1 MLEILFFQ
9 PEQDTAISIE
19 DVVEICQSIGGV
31 ILEDSNDPHYRPGI
45 WRDPWT
51 HARCV
56 IDIGEVSYDHD
67 DAYAHEKSYE
77 DWRQVPLQ
85 VKIPL
90 SCPHWHC
97 VESLR
102 LVEEILVRMPT
113 VRIVDTED
121 SIDAEGNEGPC
132 LLDRMRCLSSWEQ
145 LHHAQTESRGDMH
158 RMNRTMS
165 VALWRYRRE
174 LADIPEDENWP
185 QAFVLLDGNRAR
197 SAVMWQDPER
207 DIVFPPV
214 ELIIVQRGSHTGV
227 IPSDE
232 LITCATHINNLDKA
246 GAIKITADERTSQ
259 LFYGAK
265 LLPTERFASLS
276 DDEWSD

>member
-1 MLEILFFQ
+1 MLELLFFQ
-9 PEQDTAISIE
+9 QDTDVAFSVDEIVEVCQNIE
-19 DVVEICQSIGGV
+19 GVV
-31 ILEDSNDPHYRPGI
+31 LEGKDQDAYRPGI

-56 IDIGEVSYDHD
+56 IDIGVVNFDHD
-67 DAYAHEKSYE
+67 DALEEKNYE
-77 DWRQVPLQ
+77 HWQQVPLHI
-85 VKIPL
+85 KIPL

-102 LVEEILVRMPT
+102 MVEDILQALKNVF
-113 VRIVDTED
+113 IIDTED
-121 SIDAEGNEGPC
+121 SIDGPVA
-132 LLDRMRCLSSWEQ
+132 LDRMRCLSSWEQ
-145 LHHAQTESRGDMH
+145 LHHAQTESRGDMF

-174 LADIPEDENWP
+174 LSDIPEDENWP
-185 QAFVLLDGNRAR
+185 QAFVLLDGERAR

-207 DIVFPPV
+207 DVIFPPV
-214 ELIIVQRGSHTGV
+214 ELIIVQRGSQTGV

-246 GAIKITADERTSQ
+246 GAVMITSDDLTTQ
-259 LFYGAK
+259 LFNEAK
-265 LLPTERFASLS
+265 LLPTERFKSLS